1 MSKGWYPE
9 KKLLFFWIL
18 SKSFGLVLVFS
29 DLFHEGLHDGTTSN
43 AQNHELERSRPV
55 VYVEAKYFCHIKYDG
70 DQFRYIAQR
79 EIQL

>member
-1 MSKGWYPE
+1 MIFIYNKVR
-9 KKLLFFWIL
+9 KINAFLFFKVKVRFKV
-18 SKSFGLVLVFS
+18 SQVYFMEYYMMGLLQ
-29 DLFHEGLHDGTTSN
+29 N